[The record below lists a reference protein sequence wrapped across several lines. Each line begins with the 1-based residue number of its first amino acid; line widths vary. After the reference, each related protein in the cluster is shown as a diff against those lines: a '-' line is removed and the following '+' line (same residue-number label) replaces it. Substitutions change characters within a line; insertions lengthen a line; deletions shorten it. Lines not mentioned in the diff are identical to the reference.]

1 MSIEIYTLGLK
12 RPLSVQVTEVSKP
25 FWDGLA
31 QGQFLLAQCQQCER
45 LCFPPRAVCP
55 DCHGQSFSW
64 QGASGNGVVY
74 SMTRIQNSPPVY
86 DLLTPTSLAVVDL
99 EENVRLLTRVLPG
112 DRALAIGEECR
123 LVITAHPDGYF
134 YAVAAAD

>member
-1 MSIEIYTLGLK
+1 
-12 RPLSVQVTEVSKP
+12 
-25 FWDGLA
+25 
-31 QGQFLLAQCQQCER
+31 
-45 LCFPPRAVCP
+45 
-55 DCHGQSFSW
+55 
-64 QGASGNGVVY
+64 
-74 SMTRIQNSPPVY
+74 
-86 DLLTPTSLAVVDL
+86 LLTPTSLAVVDL